1 MGVVIAFTG
10 KNTYNVVY
18 RETIITEGLRLENTD
33 LNKYSV
39 DELDLFAEGVQM
51 PSWME

>member
-39 DELDLFAEGVQM
+39 NELDLFAERVQM